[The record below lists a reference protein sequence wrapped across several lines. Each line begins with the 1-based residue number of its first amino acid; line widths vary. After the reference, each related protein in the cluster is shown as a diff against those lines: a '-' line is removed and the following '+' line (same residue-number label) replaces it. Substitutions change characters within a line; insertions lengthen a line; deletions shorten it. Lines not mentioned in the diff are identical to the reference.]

1 MFQQNNKIK
10 TFLTLA
16 EQLNYTKTAKI
27 MHMSQ
32 QAVSRCVASLENE
45 LDVQL
50 FIRTT
55 RSVELTAVGRQYYR
69 IFTDVNKLYEERIF
83 QLNQDTKAEGNHK
96 IRLGIHSLVD
106 ATPLIDVIDYFKSSK
121 SSLQI
126 DVFSAPP
133 SALID
138 EFQRNL
144 IDAVILIDRFMPDSL
159 TAKKRKLISYP
170 LYLMISDKNPKAT
183 DDATFEDL
191 LTLPFIS
198 DMFDNE
204 DSLAH
209 KARIQHGIKTW
220 GISPGEILW
229 AHDRGAA
236 VTYAELGYGVII
248 DSNRSKVQV
257 NKHLK
262 KYEANI
268 EETLWLV
275 FRQENMSNITV
286 NLLTKKLKES
296 FEKCLMEEKAAE
308 EKGEIK

>member
-1 MFQQNNKIK
+1 MFQQNNKIM
-10 TFLTLA
+10 TFLTLS

-32 QAVSRCVASLENE
+32 QAVSRCVTSLENE
-45 LDVQL
+45 LNAQL

-55 RSVELTAVGRQYYR
+55 RSVELTTAGRQYYK
-69 IFTDVNKLYEERIF
+69 IFTDVNKLYEERLA
-83 QLNQDTKAEGNHK
+83 QLNQEENTEGNQK
-96 IRLGIHSLVD
+96 IRLGIHSFGN
-106 ATPLIDVIDYFKSSK
+106 ASPIIDVLDDLNHSK
-121 SSLQI
+121 SKLHI

-133 SALID
+133 SALIE

-159 TAKKRKLISYP
+159 TARKRKLVSYP
-170 LYLMISDKNPKAT
+170 LYLMVSAKNPKAT
-183 DDATFEDL
+183 DDATFEDFMS
-191 LTLPFIS
+191 LPFIS

-209 KARIQHGIKTW
+209 QARLKHDIKTW

-229 AHDRGAA
+229 AYDRGAA
-236 VTYAELGYGVII
+236 ITYAELDYGFII
-248 DSNRSKVQV
+248 DSNRSKVV
-257 NKHLK
+257 VDKHLK
-262 KYEANI
+262 KYQTNV

-286 NLLTKKLKES
+286 NLLTKKLKEAL
-296 FEKCLMEEKAAE
+296 EKSIAE
-308 EKGEIK
+308 GSENEGGAK

>member
-10 TFLTLA
+10 TFLTLS

-32 QAVSRCVASLENE
+32 QAVSRCVASLESE
-45 LDVQL
+45 LNVQL

-55 RSVELTAVGRQYYR
+55 RSVELTTAGRQYYK
-69 IFTDVNKLYEERIF
+69 IFTDVNNMYEERLAQI
-83 QLNQDTKAEGNHK
+83 NQENKSEGNQK
-96 IRLGIHSLVD
+96 IRLGIHSFVD
-106 ATPLIDVIDYFKSSK
+106 ATPLIDVIEYFESSK
-121 SSLQI
+121 STLQI

-159 TAKKRKLISYP
+159 TARKRKLISYP

-191 LTLPFIS
+191 MTLPFIS

-209 KARIQHGIKTW
+209 NARLQHGIKTW
-220 GISPGEILW
+220 GIAPGEIMW
-229 AHDRGAA
+229 AYDRGAA
-236 VTYAELGYGVII
+236 VTYAELGYGIII

-262 KYEANI
+262 KYKTNV
-268 EETLWLV
+268 EETLWFV

-296 FEKCLMEEKAAE
+296 FEKHMKKE
-308 EKGEIK
+308 